1 MIFLYNF
8 LQRSTEITYQ
18 RAADTS
24 GIHLTNLNTC
34 ILQETAVNTNLTKLI
49 LDQYYLLA
57 FKSLFQK
64 LLDQCCFTGS
74 KETGDNVNLY
84 HFVFPLSILRGT
96 RFASSEFFFKKFQE
110 CFIRHRDFRITCFDQ
125 EA

>member
-84 HFVFPLSILRGT
+84 AV
-96 RFASSEFFFKKFQE
+96 EKYCE
-110 CFIRHRDFRITCFDQ
+110 NY
-125 EA
+125 